1 MVTMKRMIYTLP
13 DDSAR
18 AVQAS
23 LHDWR
28 VHDKVRRLWDGDA
41 SLWTGNDEGDWLGWL
56 YVVPDSRSKTEQY
69 RALQQEVRSAGFRHI
84 LLLGMGGSSLAADV
98 MAKTLAPA
106 AGSPEFHLL
115 DSIVPAQIKAVED
128 QLDLART
135 LVIVSSKSGT
145 TLESNLLLHY
155 FTERVAEATG
165 ASRDEVGSRFV
176 AVTDPGTPL
185 HRLAEERRFRHIFF
199 GIPSIG
205 GRYSALSAF
214 GLVPAALVGL
224 DVDDFLRRAQEMVDA
239 CAPAV
244 PVEEN
249 PGVVLGTILAVLA
262 ARGRDKVTVV
272 TSPPIRSLG
281 AWLEQLLAESTG
293 KSGKGIIPIVGEP
306 LGAPDDYG
314 EDRVFISVGLEL
326 APDPVQDAA
335 LDALARAGRPVLR
348 LSVADPRDLG
358 QEFFRWEMATAV
370 AGSLLGINPFDQPD
384 VEASKRQ
391 TRRLMEEYKQAGEL
405 PAERP
410 LCEERRLRI
419 FADDRTA
426 GVLRPEAGGK
436 PSLVGCLRAL
446 LSQRR
451 PPEYVALVAFLEMN
465 ESHEQALT
473 EMRRVIR
480 DRTGAATIVGFG
492 PRFLHSTGQLY
503 KGGPP
508 GGVFLYITAD
518 DTVDLPVPE
527 HGYTFGI
534 VAAAQARGDCQ
545 VMAERG
551 RRVLRVHLPADTI
564 GGLRTLRT
572 ALLEAMHGAAP
583 QARQ

>member
-1 MVTMKRMIYTLP
+1 MIYTLP
-13 DDSAR
+13 DDIAR

-23 LHDWR
+23 LHEWR
-28 VHDKVRRLWDGDA
+28 VQEKVRRLWEGDA
-41 SLWTGNDEGDWLGWL
+41 SLWTGHDEGDWLGWL
-56 YVVPDSRSKTEQY
+56 HVISDSRSKTERY
-69 RALQQEVRSAGFRHI
+69 RAFQQEARSAGFRQA

-98 MAKTLAPA
+98 MAKTLASA

-115 DSIVPAQIKAVED
+115 DSIIPAQIKAVEER
-128 QLDLART
+128 LDLTRT

-155 FTERVAEATG
+155 FLGRVAEARRG
-165 ASRDEVGSRFV
+165 SHDGVGSRFV

-185 HRLAEERRFRHIFF
+185 HRLAEERRFRDIFF
-199 GIPSIG
+199 GLPSIG

-214 GLVPAALVGL
+214 GLVPAALVGV
-224 DVDDFLRRAQEMVDA
+224 DVDEFLRRAQEMVDA

-244 PVEEN
+244 PVEDN
-249 PGVVLGTILAVLA
+249 PGVVLGTILGVLA
-262 ARGRDKVTVV
+262 ARGRDKVTFV
-272 TSPPIRSLG
+272 TSPSIQSLG

-293 KSGKGIIPIVGEP
+293 KNGKGIIPIVGEP

-314 EDRVFISVGLEL
+314 DDRVFVSVGVEPAL
-326 APDPVQDAA
+326 DPVQDAA
-335 LDALARAGRPVLR
+335 LDALARAGHPVVR
-348 LSVADPRDLG
+348 LSLADPRDLG

-391 TRRLMEEYKQAGEL
+391 THRLMREYEHTRQL
-405 PAERP
+405 PSETP
-410 LCEERRLRI
+410 LCEEQGLRV
-419 FADDRTA
+419 FADQSTA
-426 GVLRPEAGGK
+426 TALRPEGGGK

-465 ESHEQALT
+465 ESHEQELT
-473 EMRRVIR
+473 GMRRDIR
-480 DRTGAATIVGFG
+480 DRTRTATMLGFG

-518 DTVDLPVPE
+518 DPVDLPVPE
-527 HGYTFGI
+527 RGYTFGI

-551 RRVLRVHLPADTI
+551 RRVLRVHLPADTS
-564 GGLRTLRT
+564 GGVRTLRT
-572 ALLEAMHGAAP
+572 ALLEAMRGATP
-583 QARQ
+583 QDG